1 MSDKIFSEEEALK
14 ASLEYFSGDE
24 LAAKVFINKYALR
37 NRSQELLEKTPDD
50 MHRRLAREFARAE
63 AGKFKKP
70 FTEDQLFEFFKG
82 FNRIVPQGSPMYG
95 VGNIYQ
101 IVSLSNCYVADSPL
115 DSYGGILHTDQQIAQ
130 VSKRRGGVGTD
141 ISNLRPAGAAT
152 SNAARSSTGILPFM
166 ERYSNTIREVGQS
179 GRRGALLT
187 SISVHHPEVLTFAA
201 AKRDK
206 NKVTGANL
214 SIRFTD
220 EFLKAVEKGVDYE
233 QRWPV
238 DKESADLLGQPFPV
252 VSKMV
257 SAKKVWDT
265 IVEIAHATA
274 EPGIL
279 FWDNIIRY
287 GVADSYASLGFK
299 TTSTNPCLTGDT
311 LVRLASGGHATIKE
325 LAEKGNDVDVL
336 CLDDSANICV
346 RKMRNPRKTGIHLP
360 VYRITL
366 EGGHSI
372 RVTENH
378 IMLLGNGD
386 YKEAGKLTDK
396 DTLWCNLFDLNSEI
410 RSAKKNKLNNN
421 EEILIEKHCENCG
434 DPFVEEY
441 ANRETSFCGPICH
454 DIYYAKKSGFK
465 KTAIPKIK
473 RRITSFQFDGYEDVY
488 DGTVDEFHNFFCGG
502 FKEDNKYM
510 YLNNLNCGE
519 LPLCSADSCR
529 LLVLNLCYYV
539 RERFTK
545 KAYFDFAAFFEDVK
559 IAQRLMDDLIDLE
572 LEALDKIISKIK
584 KDPEPEYIKRAELEW
599 WKKVRKACH
608 DGRRT
613 GTGITALGDTLAF
626 LGIKYGTEESIKFTS
641 KIYQT
646 LKLGS
651 YVSSIEMA
659 KELGH
664 FEIWDH
670 NLEKDNE
677 FLKRFEK
684 DELDLGNGTTIKG
697 QDVLHQMKKYGRRNI
712 ACNTT
717 APAGSVSLLTQTTS
731 GIEPLF
737 MISFTRRKKINVHD
751 KDVKVDFV
759 DDSGD
764 QWQEFTVY
772 HPRVKEWMQV
782 TGETDIKKSPWYGA
796 CAEELKWSN
805 RVILQSKAQYHLDH
819 SISSTVNLP
828 EDVSVADV
836 QNIYETAW
844 KAGCKGITVY
854 RKNCRTGVL
863 IEKKEDEKEFKS
875 HNAPKRPK
883 SLPCDVYY
891 FKAKGKHYV
900 VFVGLLCSKPY
911 EVFAYEGDEKPKQDK
926 GFIQKLSRGKYRMVN
941 EQGET
946 ILENIRTVITPEEAA
961 ISRLAS
967 TSLRH
972 GADVAYVV
980 QQCEKVEG
988 GLLGFTACIAR
999 ALKKYIK
1006 DGTKVTGDQCGNCK
1020 STNLIRNQGCVTCA
1034 DCGWSKC

>member
-1 MSDKIFSEEEALK
+1 MSDKIFSEEEAIK
-14 ASLEYFSGDE
+14 VSLEYFGGDE

-37 NRSQELLEKTPDD
+37 NRAQELLERTPDD
-50 MHRRLAREFARAE
+50 MHWRLAKEFARAE
-63 AGKFKKP
+63 ANKFKKP
-70 FTEDQLFEFFKG
+70 FTEDELFNFFKG

-95 VGNIYQ
+95 VGNIHQ

-115 DSYGGILHTDQQIAQ
+115 DSYGGILHSDQQIAQ
-130 VSKRRGGVGTD
+130 VSKRRGGVGID
-141 ISNLRPAGAAT
+141 ISNLRPAGTST

-179 GRRGALLT
+179 GRRGALLL
-187 SISVHHPEVLTFAA
+187 SISVHHPEVLAFAT
-201 AKRDK
+201 AKKDK
-206 NKVTGANL
+206 KKVTGANI

-220 EFLKAVEKGVDYE
+220 EFLKAVEKGEDYE

-238 DKESADLLGQPFPV
+238 DKDSADALGQPFPV
-252 VSKMV
+252 VSKKV
-257 SAKKVWDT
+257 SAKKVWDA
-265 IVEIAHATA
+265 IVQIAHETA

-279 FWDNIIRY
+279 FWDNIINY

-299 TTSTNPCLTGDT
+299 TTSTNPC
-311 LVRLASGGHATIKE
+311 
-325 LAEKGNDVDVL
+325 
-336 CLDDSANICV
+336 
-346 RKMRNPRKTGIHLP
+346 
-360 VYRITL
+360 
-366 EGGHSI
+366 
-372 RVTENH
+372 
-378 IMLLGNGD
+378 
-386 YKEAGKLTDK
+386 
-396 DTLWCNLFDLNSEI
+396 
-410 RSAKKNKLNNN
+410 
-421 EEILIEKHCENCG
+421 
-434 DPFVEEY
+434 
-441 ANRETSFCGPICH
+441 
-454 DIYYAKKSGFK
+454 
-465 KTAIPKIK
+465 
-473 RRITSFQFDGYEDVY
+473 
-488 DGTVDEFHNFFCGG
+488 
-502 FKEDNKYM
+502 
-510 YLNNLNCGE
+510 GE
-519 LPLCSADSCR
+519 LPLCPADSCR

-539 RERFTK
+539 KERFTK
-545 KAYFDFAAFFEDVK
+545 KSYFDFAAFFEDVK

-584 KDPEPEYIKRAELEW
+584 KDPEPEHIKRSELEW

-670 NLEKDNE
+670 NLEKNNE
-677 FLKRFEK
+677 FFKRFEK
-684 DELDLGNGTTIKG
+684 DELDLGNGTIIKG
-697 QDVLHQMKKYGRRNI
+697 QDVLHQMKKHGRRNI

-737 MISFTRRKKINVHD
+737 MISFTRRKKINIHD
-751 KDVKVDFV
+751 KDAKVDFV

-772 HPRVKEWMQV
+772 HQRVKEWMDI

-828 EDVSVADV
+828 EDVSVTDV

-844 KAGCKGITVY
+844 KVGCKGITVY

-863 IEKKEDEKEFKS
+863 IEKKEENKEFKS

-883 SLPCDVYY
+883 SLPCDVYH
-891 FKAKGKHYV
+891 FKSKGKHYT
-900 VFVGLLCSKPY
+900 VFVGLLCGKPY
-911 EVFAYEGDEKPKQDK
+911 EVFAYEGDEGDEIPKQDK
-926 GFIQKLSRGKYRMVN
+926 GFIQKMSRGKYRMVN
-941 EQGET
+941 EQEET
-946 ILENIRTVITPEEAA
+946 VISNIRSVITPEEAA

-972 GADVAYVV
+972 GADVAYIV

-988 GLLGFTACIAR
+988 GLLGFTSCLAR

-1020 STNLIRNQGCVTCA
+1020 SINLIRNQGCVTCA